1 MAKKDFSKVNTQ
13 DIYSTQIEEATQ
25 ETPAAPAKRK
35 ERKTYTTQ
43 EAEEFLREGKTT
55 GRKGLKQPR
64 INVAFPTDLHEYITT
79 MSRVRGESLTKFVQH
94 VLYEHMEQHK
104 DIYKKAIEFK
114 NSL

>member
-25 ETPAAPAKRK
+25 DAPITRK
-35 ERKTYTTQ
+35 ERKTYNAQ
-43 EAEEFLREGKTT
+43 EAQEFLNAGETR
-55 GRKGLKQPR
+55 GRKGLHQPR
-64 INVAFPTDLHEYITT
+64 INVAFPADLYEYAKT
-79 MSRVRGESLTKFVQH
+79 MSRVTGVSLTKFVQDA
-94 VLYEHMEQHK
+94 LRDHMDAHQ